1 MTRIFL
7 PFLLLLTHITFAQ
20 THMIHQVDSIA
31 SLTVPRPLNGVVMIA
46 EKGKIIYRKV
56 SGYADISTKR
66 AIKEDDRFI
75 LGSISKQITAVL
87 ILQEMEQGRLDLHA
101 PIRRYLPDLK
111 DSWADSVTTHQLLN
125 HTSGVVNAG
134 KPLAFA
140 PGTKFAYG
148 NYTYALLGKIVEK
161 SSGLSYAEL
170 LAKLFRKCGMQHS
183 GIGLQAIHNYSEQP
197 DGTLLEEPG
206 TVPASFIPA
215 AGVMSTAGDLIKWNE
230 CLHNGKL
237 LSDSA
242 YRLMTQRSSVRPNA
256 RTGDVGYGYGVQI
269 DERPGAFAISHG
281 GTMYAFT
288 TTVMY
293 FPASATSLVIVEN
306 ITRGGEDQDK
316 VYFMHE
322 AIREFL
328 KAAL

>member
-7 PFLLLLTHITFAQ
+7 PFLLLLAQLTFAQ
-20 THMIHQVDSIA
+20 TRIIRQVDSIA
-31 SLTVPRPLNGVVMIA
+31 SLTTPRPLNGVVMIA
-46 EKGKIIYRKV
+46 QKGKIIYRKV
-56 SGYADISTKR
+56 AGYADVTAKR
-66 AIKEDDRFI
+66 AIKEDDLFI

-87 ILQEMEQGRLDLHA
+87 VLQEMEKGRLDLHA
-101 PIRRYLPDLK
+101 PIRRYLPDLE

-134 KPLAFA
+134 KPLAFL

-161 SSGLSYAEL
+161 TSGLPYAEL

-183 GIGLQAIHNYSEQP
+183 GGNLQAINNYNEQP
-197 DGTLLEEPG
+197 DGTLQEEPK
-206 TVPASFIPA
+206 TIPASFIPA

-256 RTGDVGYGYGVQI
+256 RSGDVGYGYGVQV
-269 DERPGAFAISHG
+269 DDRPGAFVISHG

-288 TTVMY
+288 STVMY
-293 FPASATSLVIVEN
+293 FPASATSLIILEN
-306 ITRGGEDQDK
+306 VTRGGENQDM

-322 AIREFL
+322 AIRNFL
-328 KAAL
+328 KATL